1 MSNAPVVGQRCT
13 AFACS
18 SGPRSHCRQP
28 CSWRTTS
35 SILPDLS
42 FRQGQ
47 ERSLLPQPLTT
58 DIRGDSVTSATRMR
72 FAVHTAVNHSISSP
86 VIANS
91 TTRRHPAMMPLLVS
105 PTAKQGIRHQPI
117 GSMMQVS
124 WNRSSRFAFRH
135 SSLTDFR
142 HCGSQ

>member
-47 ERSLLPQPLTT
+47 VKWMPKSETLDPIDGRDSFFRV
-58 DIRGDSVTSATRMR
+58 IR
-72 FAVHTAVNHSISSP
+72 
-86 VIANS
+86 
-91 TTRRHPAMMPLLVS
+91 
-105 PTAKQGIRHQPI
+105 
-117 GSMMQVS
+117 
-124 WNRSSRFAFRH
+124 
-135 SSLTDFR
+135 TDFYLEPR
-142 HCGSQ
+142 NYIEAEEQPDRLVPGISAVWMTDQRAIDS